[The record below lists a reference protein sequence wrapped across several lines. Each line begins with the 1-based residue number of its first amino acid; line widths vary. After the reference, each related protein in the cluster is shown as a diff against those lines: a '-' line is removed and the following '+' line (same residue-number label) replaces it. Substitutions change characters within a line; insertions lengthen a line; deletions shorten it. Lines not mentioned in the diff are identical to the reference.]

1 MKQAIVCPYC
11 GFSAEISNFKL
22 RRAPWKFRFYTV
34 SYLQCLKCGC
44 SFNYYTGTSPRRK
57 RCEFT
62 SRVKPKPMPKKVG
75 KTISKAVPL
84 ITLEKW
90 LKIAR

>member
-1 MKQAIVCPYC
+1 MCPYC
-11 GFSAEISNFKL
+11 SFSAEVSNFKL

-44 SFNYYTGTSPRRK
+44 SFNYYTGTSPGGK

-62 SRVKPKPMPKKVG
+62 SRIKPRPTSRRAI
-75 KTISKAVPL
+75 KTKDRAVSL

-90 LKIAR
+90 LKVAQ